1 MAEFVAAETGPL
13 LMLDPTRSSN
23 HSKRSF
29 KETIRTDFVQSVI
42 DGVVGAIL
50 GSAMLAATL
59 AFRKLRRQ

>member
-1 MAEFVAAETGPL
+1 
-13 LMLDPTRSSN
+13 MLDPTRSSN